1 MSNATTHTTNPLHA
15 FSAYRFTF
23 NGKEQ
28 DNEVSGS
35 GNSYDYGFR
44 IYNPRLGKFLSVD
57 PLTNSYPFYT
67 PYQFAGNTPIIAID
81 LDGLEVLIKIS
92 DIPNG
97 VTALRVIGSNATNKA
112 PTRMLVHTYP
122 MTVTDVATGNTT
134 TYSVTRDAL
143 YINKTEVPDASGKVT
158 VNNIPFEPA
167 VGSCNIYD
175 GEERTTFMNT
185 ELPSIRL
192 TQNGSTSIPAEPVN
206 SPWRA
211 DPNKAKDINIHVGG
225 TYSTSNGNFVTGSE
239 GCFTIV
245 GGNECTNELQNDI
258 NMRQQNLIKANEP
271 TNYID

>member
-1 MSNATTHTTNPLHA
+1 
-15 FSAYRFTF
+15 
-23 NGKEQ
+23 
-28 DNEVSGS
+28 
-35 GNSYDYGFR
+35 
-44 IYNPRLGKFLSVD
+44 LSVD
-57 PLTNSYPFYT
+57 PLAQSYPWYT
-67 PYQFAGNTPIIAID
+67 PYQFAGNTPIMAID

-122 MTVTDVATGNTT
+122 MTVTDMATGNTT

-143 YINKTEVPDASGKVT
+143 YVNKTEVPDASGNVT
-158 VNNIPFEPA
+158 VDNIPFEPA
-167 VGSCNIYD
+167 KGSSNIYD
-175 GEERTTFMNT
+175 GEERAKFMNT

-258 NMRQQNLIKANEP
+258 NMRQQNLTNANQP
-271 TNYID
+271 TNILIEVVPRDNVPKSVEVKTTTP